1 MSYKKFTLFIFFSL
15 IILYIYSFSNN
26 KNLSV
31 EIPSCDLDINP
42 INNDFGE
49 IMSNVYIVGH
59 AYGKPGM
66 GNFFPNRL
74 TNYFEE
80 NLDKSVENNIG
91 LTGDFVR
98 IPDKESFRKVKN
110 YLENNFN
117 EYFIAVGNH
126 ELNKEDA
133 QIYFSEFQT
142 DLFFREFN
150 NFLLISANFSTSSW
164 LPKEEHIIKINN
176 LINNSE
182 NKNIIILS
190 HQIFWLEETE
200 GMLKPNSDDLL
211 SSPLPKNSLN
221 WIDNF
226 QEKNIIVISG
236 DHGAYGEYPYCLE
249 KQNQLFIAN
258 GIGDTNLD
266 KILKIEVREFGFKI
280 LEKSLN

>member
-31 EIPSCDLDINP
+31 DIPSCDLDINP
-42 INNDFGE
+42 INNEFGE

-150 NFLLISANFSTSSW
+150 NFLLISANFSTSRW

-236 DHGAYGEYPYCLE
+236 DYGAYGEYPYCLE

-280 LEKSLN
+280 LEQSLN